1 MLTLQGLSK
10 SLEWKADSRLR
21 LVTIVRLRWLAILG
35 QLTAI
40 CVVHFGMGFALPLG
54 SCLSFIALSAW
65 LNVYLVV
72 RFPARHR
79 LSIGHATLMLG
90 YDLVQLTA
98 LLYLTGGVENPFMMV
113 MLAPVTV
120 SAGSLPP
127 RNTVMLGILTTIAV
141 GVLSTT
147 HMPLP
152 WYPGMRLDLP
162 ILYQYGYLA
171 AVAACMLFM
180 ALYASRLARES
191 RQMSAALAATDQVLA
206 REQKLHA
213 LDGLAA
219 AAAHELGTPLSTIVL
234 VAKELER
241 DATTPGMREDLELLR
256 TQALRCRDI
265 LAKLTKRPSEQD
277 PLHAHLSVSELLD
290 ESAAPYRHHGKPI
303 IIKVGPKSN
312 VVISQ
317 DEPVG
322 ERRPGVIYGLGNL
335 IENAIDF
342 AKGAVEI
349 RADWTDRL
357 VEVSVLDDGPGFP
370 ADVIETL
377 GEPYVTTRANGGR
390 MGNGESSGMGLGFF
404 IAKTLLERSGAT
416 IALANRSGA
425 TPGAVVRISWPR
437 DVFEAPVEGR
447 AFRPG
452 AKRPAG
458 ISLN

>member
-10 SLEWKADSRLR
+10 TLDWHADSRLR

-35 QLTAI
+35 QLMAI
-40 CVVHFGMGFALPLG
+40 CIVHFGLGFDLPLG

-79 LSIGHATLMLG
+79 VSIGHATMMLA
-90 YDLVQLTA
+90 YDLVQLSA

-127 RNTVMLGILTTIAV
+127 RNTVMLGMLTTVAV
-141 GVLSTT
+141 VILVTT
-147 HMPLP
+147 HLPLP
-152 WYPGMRLDLP
+152 YYPGMRLDLP

-256 TQALRCRDI
+256 SQALRCREI

-277 PLHAHLSVSELLD
+277 PLHAHHSVGELLD
-290 ESAAPYRHHGKPI
+290 ESAAPYRSHGKPI
-303 IIKVGPKSN
+303 RIQVGTRSAAA
-312 VVISQ
+312 VSQ

-349 RADWTDRL
+349 RADWNDRQ
-357 VEVSVLDDGPGFP
+357 VEILILDDGPGFP
-370 ADVIETL
+370 ADVIESL

-390 MGNGESSGMGLGFF
+390 MGNGESTGMGLGFF

-416 IALANRSGA
+416 ITLANRTGA
-425 TPGAVVRISWPR
+425 THGAAVRISWPR
-437 DVFEAPVEGR
+437 AVFEAPVEGR

-452 AKRPAG
+452 AKRHAG
-458 ISLN
+458 IALN